1 MNKVHFLCLT
11 SLAMGVCSTAHSAL
25 PADLTVR
32 PLPQSYSDSCQSYGM
47 ALAAAS
53 VPGSPLKA
61 ANVKELR
68 ENEKAILKERDAIAK
83 KEGVDRLSHLVW
95 PKALEAASAGILTAD
110 IKYIKTEAEW
120 RAEVQK
126 LTGVSSPSTVGPTLG
141 ALLVKNVVLTSV
153 TAIGKNTYPSHI
165 IGVLGVENKANGEVL
180 VLNPAI
186 KVGNGPEKL
195 SCEIDDM
202 PGDTKYKSYVSIES
216 QYLLKPFNNAT
227 EGFLVMTV
235 RKK

>member
-1 MNKVHFLCLT
+1 MLRIHFVCLT
-11 SLAMGVCSTAHSAL
+11 SLAMGVCTVAHSAL
-25 PADLTVR
+25 PLDLTVR
-32 PLPQSYSDSCQSYGM
+32 PLPQAYSDSCQSYGM

-53 VPGSPLKA
+53 IPGSPLKA

-68 ENEKAILKERDAIAK
+68 ENEKAILRERDAIAK
-83 KEGVDRLSHLVW
+83 KERVDRLSHLVW

-110 IKYIKTEAEW
+110 IRYLKTEAEW

-126 LTGVSSPSTVGPTLG
+126 LTGISSPSTVRPTLG
-141 ALLVKNVVLTSV
+141 AMLVKTVVLTSV
-153 TAIGKNTYPSHI
+153 TALGKNTYPSHI
-165 IGVLGVENKANGEVL
+165 IAVLGVENKANGEVL

-186 KVGNGPEKL
+186 KVGEGPEKL
-195 SCEIDDM
+195 SCEIDDT
-202 PGDTKYKSYVSIES
+202 PGDAKYKSYVSIENS
-216 QYLLKPFNNAT
+216 YILKPFRNAT